1 MKQLM
6 YHELL
11 IYQNVLLCVLSF
23 MIKIIIII
31 VIMVVVLFFV
41 KNNYFIPPFLHE
53 AMTLI
58 YKLSQ
63 PPLAKAILVGIQL
76 ALAQVL
82 ILIAE

>member
-1 MKQLM
+1 M
-6 YHELL
+6 
-11 IYQNVLLCVLSF
+11 CVV
-23 MIKIIIII
+23 IHDIIII

-41 KNNYFIPPFLHE
+41 KKHNYFIPPFLHE

-63 PPLAKAILVGIQL
+63 PPLAKAILVGIKL